1 MNNLIS
7 SLQIAKRALSTQ
19 RLGLSIAGHN
29 ISNVNTPNYARQQAL
44 VEPGVGGAGMA
55 GVEITYIRRV
65 QDRVVDE
72 RLRLNTQELA
82 KWQTLSD
89 RLSQIETFFSD
100 LAGTG
105 LSQALSDFWNS
116 WQDLTVSP
124 ESESSRLV
132 AVQRGVVLA
141 SRLQDMNTG
150 MEESHADLDAEINRK
165 ITESNEITTRIG
177 KLNQEIV
184 SIELSGNQANDQRT
198 LRDYQLAQLSE
209 LINFRTTERNDGS
222 VQVFVD
228 SLSLVEGNRVT
239 ELVAELIPN
248 TEGGSTSTASTK
260 ILASNNEVAI
270 SEGALAGLI
279 EARDQHLPS
288 MLTRMKTLSETL
300 IAQVN
305 KLHKSGYGL
314 DKSTGPTG
322 LEFFSGTSI
331 DDITVNSQ
339 LLADPKKLGVSSAA
353 DAPGNNEIALEIAQ
367 LQTSLTIG
375 ATVIPDDRQT
385 LTVESTDDWSKG
397 DILGVVGSSDLNG
410 TGTWGEILTV
420 DSGTQV
426 TVKLFQNPTT
436 KTFDKRFNFGQEDG
450 PTTVLTNKIYRD
462 FNHNR
467 MTVDPDLTDGLD
479 IDQLG
484 ALTQERAD
492 ELKINFDEHK
502 LYQLWGGQANN
513 SVMTANPQTFTSGE
527 TFTEGT
533 QTFSDYFAS
542 MYSFIGTQ
550 SQQAQ
555 RNSENTELLVQQLT
569 DYREKVSGVS
579 LDEEMANLI
588 QFQRAFEA
596 SARYIRIV
604 DEMLATLMNM

>member
-44 VEPGVGGAGMA
+44 VEPGVSGAGMA
-55 GVEITYIRRV
+55 GVEITYIRRI

-82 KWQTLSD
+82 KWKTLSD
-89 RLSQIETFFSD
+89 RLNQIETFFSD
-100 LAGTG
+100 LSGTG
-105 LSQALSDFWNS
+105 LSGALSDFWNS

-132 AVQRGVVLA
+132 TVQRGVVLA
-141 SRLQDMNTG
+141 SRLQDMNAG
-150 MEESHADLDAEINRK
+150 IEESHADLDAEINRK
-165 ITESNEITTRIG
+165 ITEINEITTRVG

-184 SIELSGNQANDQRT
+184 SIELSGSQANDQRT
-198 LRDYQLAQLSE
+198 LRDYQMAQLSE
-209 LINFRTTERNDGS
+209 LINFRTTERVDGS

-239 ELVAELIPN
+239 ELVAALTPDSQ
-248 TEGGSTSTASTK
+248 GGSTSTASTK
-260 ILASNNEVAI
+260 ILASNNEVNI

-279 EARDQHLPS
+279 EARDQHLPT

-305 KLHKSGYGL
+305 KLHKTGYGL
-314 DKSTGPTG
+314 DNSSS
-322 LEFFSGTSI
+322 LDFFSGASI
-331 DDITVNSQ
+331 EDITVNSQ
-339 LLADPKKLGVSSAA
+339 LLTDPKKLGVSGATGT
-353 DAPGNNEIALEIAQ
+353 PGNNARALEIAQ
-367 LQTSLTIG
+367 LRTSLTIG

-385 LTVESTDDWSKG
+385 LTVESTDGWAKN
-397 DILGVVGSSDLNG
+397 DILGVAGSSDL
-410 TGTWGEILTV
+410 TGASTWARILKI

-426 TVKLFQNPTT
+426 TVELFQNPTT
-436 KTFDKRFNFGQEDG
+436 KTFDKKFDFTQEDG
-450 PTTVLTNKIYRD
+450 STTVLTNKVYRD
-462 FNHNR
+462 AAGNYL
-467 MTVDPDLTDGLD
+467 TVDPNPSDDKDL
-479 IDQLG
+479 DQLV
-484 ALTQERAD
+484 ALSEGEEGKLE
-492 ELKINFDEHK
+492 ELWSATGKS
-502 LYQLWGGQANN
+502 
-513 SVMTANPQTFTSGE
+513 SVMTANPQTFTSNE

-555 RNSENTELLVQQLT
+555 RNSDNTELLVQQLT

-596 SARYIRIV
+596 SARYIRVV
-604 DEMLATLMNM
+604 DEMLSTLMNM

>member
-1 MNNLIS
+1 MNNLFS

-19 RLGLSIAGHN
+19 RLGLSVAGHN
-29 ISNVNTPNYARQQAL
+29 ISNVNTPNYARQQPL

-100 LAGTG
+100 LAGIG
-105 LSQALSDFWNS
+105 LSGALSDFWNS

-141 SRLQDMNTG
+141 SRLQGMNAG
-150 MEESHADLDAEINRK
+150 MEESHIDLDAEINRK
-165 ITESNEITTRIG
+165 ITETNEITTRIG
-177 KLNQEIV
+177 KLNQEII
-184 SIELSGNQANDQRT
+184 SIELSGSQANDQRT

-209 LINFRTTERNDGS
+209 LINFRTIERKGGS

-228 SLSLVEGNRVT
+228 SLSLVEGVRVT
-239 ELVAELIPN
+239 ELVAQLTADSNE
-248 TEGGSTSTASTK
+248 GSTSTASTK
-260 ILASNNEVAI
+260 ILASNNEVAV
-270 SEGALAGLI
+270 SGGALAGLI

-288 MLTRMKTLSETL
+288 MLTRMKTLSESL
-300 IAQVN
+300 ITQIN
-305 KLHKSGYGL
+305 KLHRLGYGL
-314 DKSTGPTG
+314 DNSTG

-331 DDITVNSQ
+331 DDITVNSE
-339 LLADPKKLGVSSAA
+339 LLADPKKLGVSSAL
-353 DAPGNNEIALEIAQ
+353 DAPGNNETALEIAQ

-385 LTVESTDDWSKG
+385 LTVESTDGWSKN
-397 DILGVVGSSDLNG
+397 DILGVVGSSDLNR
-410 TGTWGEILTV
+410 TGTWAKILSV

-436 KTFDKRFNFGQEDG
+436 KTFNKRFNFEQEDG
-450 PTTVLTNKIYRD
+450 STTVLTNKVYQD
-462 FNHNR
+462 FDGNY
-467 MTVDPDLTDGLD
+467 MTIDPNPTDELD
-479 IDQLG
+479 IDQL
-484 ALTQERAD
+484 ANLPAD
-492 ELKINFDEHK
+492 PETEAFPENK
-502 LYQLWGGQANN
+502 LFQQWGGGVANS
-513 SVMTANPQTFTSGE
+513 SVMTGLPQTFTSNE
-527 TFTEGT
+527 VFTEGT
-533 QTFSDYFAS
+533 QTFNDYFAI
-542 MYSFIGTQ
+542 MFSFIGTQ

-555 RNSENTELLVQQLT
+555 RNSDNNELLVQQLT

>member
-19 RLGLSIAGHN
+19 RLGFSIAGHN

-55 GVEITYIRRV
+55 GVEITYIRRI

-105 LSQALSDFWNS
+105 LSGALSDFWNS

-141 SRLQDMNTG
+141 SRLQDMNAG

-184 SIELSGNQANDQRT
+184 SIELSGSQANDQRT

-222 VQVFVD
+222 IQVFVD

-248 TEGGSTSTASTK
+248 TTEGESTSTASTR

-270 SEGALAGLI
+270 SEGTLAGLI

-314 DKSTGPTG
+314 DNSSG

-339 LLADPKKLGVSSAA
+339 LLADPKKLGVSSALG
-353 DAPGNNEIALEIAQ
+353 APGNNEIALEIAQ

-375 ATVIPDDRQT
+375 ATGIPNDRQI
-385 LTVESTDDWSKG
+385 LTVEPEGTTGWAKG
-397 DILGVVGSSDLNG
+397 DILGVKGNNSTFGRV
-410 TGTWGEILTV
+410 LTV

-426 TVKLFQNPTT
+426 TIELFQNPTT
-436 KTFDKRFNFGQEDG
+436 KTFDKQFDFVQEDG
-450 PTTVLTNKIYRD
+450 SITVITDKVYRD
-462 FNHNR
+462 ADDNYY
-467 MTVDPDLTDGLD
+467 TTDPNQADDDDLAQMVLNG
-479 IDQLG
+479 
-484 ALTQERAD
+484 
-492 ELKINFDEHK
+492 ELVELNPGPETS
-502 LYQLWGGQANN
+502 
-513 SVMTANPQTFTSGE
+513 SVMTANPVAITSGE

>member
-44 VEPGVGGAGMA
+44 VEPGVSGAGMA
-55 GVEITYIRRV
+55 GVEITYIRRI

-82 KWQTLSD
+82 KWKTLSD

-100 LAGTG
+100 LSGTG
-105 LSQALSDFWNS
+105 LSGALSDFWNS

-132 AVQRGVVLA
+132 TVQRGVVLA
-141 SRLQDMNTG
+141 SRLQDMNAG
-150 MEESHADLDAEINRK
+150 IEESHADLDAEINRK
-165 ITESNEITTRIG
+165 ITEINEITTRVG

-184 SIELSGNQANDQRT
+184 SIELSGSQANDQRT
-198 LRDYQLAQLSE
+198 LRDYQMAQLSE
-209 LINFRTTERNDGS
+209 LINFRTTERVDGS

-239 ELVAELIPN
+239 ELVAELTPDS
-248 TEGGSTSTASTK
+248 EGGSTSTASTK
-260 ILASNNEVAI
+260 VLASNNEVNI

-279 EARDQHLPS
+279 EARDQHLPT

-305 KLHKSGYGL
+305 KLHKTGYGL
-314 DKSTGPTG
+314 DNSSS
-322 LEFFSGTSI
+322 LDFFSGTSI
-331 DDITVNSQ
+331 EDITVNSQ
-339 LLADPKKLGVSSAA
+339 LLTDPKKLGVSGATGT
-353 DAPGNNEIALEIAQ
+353 PGNNARALEIAQ
-367 LQTSLTIG
+367 LRTSLTIG
-375 ATVIPDDRQT
+375 ATVIPNDRQT
-385 LTVESTDDWSKG
+385 LTVESTDGWAKN
-397 DILGVVGSSDLNG
+397 DILGVAGSSDL
-410 TGTWGEILTV
+410 TGASTWARILKI

-426 TVKLFQNPTT
+426 TVELFQNPTT
-436 KTFDKRFNFGQEDG
+436 KTFDKKFDFTQEDG
-450 PTTVLTNKIYRD
+450 STTVLTNKVYRD
-462 FNHNR
+462 TAGNYL
-467 MTVDPDLTDGLD
+467 TVDPNPADDKDL
-479 IDQLG
+479 DQLV
-484 ALTQERAD
+484 ALSEGEEGKLE
-492 ELKINFDEHK
+492 ELWSATGKS
-502 LYQLWGGQANN
+502 
-513 SVMTANPQTFTSGE
+513 SVMTANPQTFTSNE

-555 RNSENTELLVQQLT
+555 RNSDNTELLVQQLT

-596 SARYIRIV
+596 SARYIRVV
-604 DEMLATLMNM
+604 DEMLSTLMNM

>member
-1 MNNLIS
+1 MNNLFS

-19 RLGLSIAGHN
+19 RLGLSVAGHN
-29 ISNVNTPNYARQQAL
+29 ISNVNTPNYARQQPL

-100 LAGTG
+100 LAGIG
-105 LSQALSDFWNS
+105 LSGALSDFWNS

-141 SRLQDMNTG
+141 SRLQGMNAG
-150 MEESHADLDAEINRK
+150 MEESHIDLDAEINRK
-165 ITESNEITTRIG
+165 ITETNEITTRIG
-177 KLNQEIV
+177 KLNQEII
-184 SIELSGNQANDQRT
+184 SIELSGSQANDQRT

-209 LINFRTTERNDGS
+209 LINFRTIERKGGS

-228 SLSLVEGNRVT
+228 SLSLVEGVRVT
-239 ELVAELIPN
+239 ELVAQLTADSNE
-248 TEGGSTSTASTK
+248 GSTSTASTK
-260 ILASNNEVAI
+260 ILASNNEVAV
-270 SEGALAGLI
+270 SGGALAGLI

-288 MLTRMKTLSETL
+288 MLTRMKTLSESL
-300 IAQVN
+300 ITQIN
-305 KLHKSGYGL
+305 KLHRLGYGL
-314 DKSTGPTG
+314 DNSTG

-331 DDITVNSQ
+331 DDITVNPE
-339 LLADPKKLGVSSAA
+339 LLADPKKLGVSSAL
-353 DAPGNNEIALEIAQ
+353 DAPGNNETALEIAQ

-385 LTVESTDDWSKG
+385 LTVESTDGWSKN
-397 DILGVVGSSDLNG
+397 DILGVVGSSDLNR
-410 TGTWGEILTV
+410 TGTWAKILSV

-436 KTFDKRFNFGQEDG
+436 KTFNKRFNFEQEDG
-450 PTTVLTNKIYRD
+450 STTVLTNKVYQD
-462 FNHNR
+462 FDGNY
-467 MTVDPDLTDGLD
+467 MTIDPNPTDELD
-479 IDQLG
+479 IDQL
-484 ALTQERAD
+484 ANLPAD
-492 ELKINFDEHK
+492 PETEAFPENK
-502 LYQLWGGQANN
+502 LFQQWGGGVANS
-513 SVMTANPQTFTSGE
+513 SVMTGLPQTFTSNE
-527 TFTEGT
+527 VFTEGT
-533 QTFSDYFAS
+533 QTFNDYFAI
-542 MYSFIGTQ
+542 MFSFIGTQ

-555 RNSENTELLVQQLT
+555 RNSDNNELLVQQLT

>member
-1 MNNLIS
+1 MNNLFS

-19 RLGLSIAGHN
+19 RLGLSVAGHN
-29 ISNVNTPNYARQQAL
+29 ISNVNTPNYARQQPL

-100 LAGTG
+100 LAGIG
-105 LSQALSDFWNS
+105 LSGALSDFWNS

-141 SRLQDMNTG
+141 SRLQGMNAG
-150 MEESHADLDAEINRK
+150 MEESHIDLDAEINRK
-165 ITESNEITTRIG
+165 ITETNEITTRIG
-177 KLNQEIV
+177 KLNQEII
-184 SIELSGNQANDQRT
+184 SIELSGSQANDQRT

-209 LINFRTTERNDGS
+209 LINFRTIERKGGS

-228 SLSLVEGNRVT
+228 SLSLVEGVRVT
-239 ELVAELIPN
+239 ELVAQLTADSNE
-248 TEGGSTSTASTK
+248 GSTSTASTK
-260 ILASNNEVAI
+260 ILASNNEVAV
-270 SEGALAGLI
+270 SGGALAGLI

-288 MLTRMKTLSETL
+288 MLTRMKTLSESL
-300 IAQVN
+300 ITQIN
-305 KLHKSGYGL
+305 KLHRLGYGL
-314 DKSTGPTG
+314 DNSTG

-331 DDITVNSQ
+331 DDITVNSE
-339 LLADPKKLGVSSAA
+339 LLADPKKLGVSGEVS
-353 DAPGNNEIALEIAQ
+353 APGNNETALEIAQ

-385 LTVESTDDWSKG
+385 LTVESTDGWSKN
-397 DILGVVGSSDLNG
+397 DILGVVGSSDLNR
-410 TGTWGEILTV
+410 TGTWAKILSV

-436 KTFDKRFNFGQEDG
+436 KTFNKRFNFEQEDG
-450 PTTVLTNKIYRD
+450 STTVLTNKVYQD
-462 FNHNR
+462 FDGNY
-467 MTVDPDLTDGLD
+467 MTIDPNPTDGLD
-479 IDQLG
+479 IDQL
-484 ALTQERAD
+484 AD
-492 ELKINFDEHK
+492 LLADPETEAFPENK
-502 LYQLWGGQANN
+502 LFQQWDVGEVANS
-513 SVMTANPQTFTSGE
+513 SVMTGLPQTFTSNE
-527 TFTEGT
+527 VFTEGT
-533 QTFSDYFAS
+533 QTFNDYFAI
-542 MYSFIGTQ
+542 MFSFIGTQ

-555 RNSENTELLVQQLT
+555 RNSDNNELLVQQLT

>member
-222 VQVFVD
+222 TQVFVD
-228 SLSLVEGNRVT
+228 SLSLVEGKRVT
-239 ELVAELIPN
+239 KLVAELIPN
-248 TEGGSTSTASTK
+248 TEGGSTSTASTR

-270 SEGALAGLI
+270 SEGTLAGLI

-314 DKSTGPTG
+314 DNSSG

-339 LLADPKKLGVSSAA
+339 LLADPKKLGVSSALG
-353 DAPGNNEIALEIAQ
+353 APGNNEIALEIAQ

>member
-55 GVEITYIRRV
+55 GVEITYIRRI

-141 SRLQDMNTG
+141 SRLQDMNAG
-150 MEESHADLDAEINRK
+150 MEESHTDLDAEINRK

-177 KLNQEIV
+177 KLNQEII

-209 LINFRTTERNDGS
+209 LINFRTTEKNDGS

-228 SLSLVEGNRVT
+228 SLSLVEGKRVT
-239 ELVAELIPN
+239 ELVAKLIPN
-248 TEGGSTSTASTK
+248 SDGGSTSTASTK

-270 SEGALAGLI
+270 SGGTLAGLI

-314 DKSTGPTG
+314 DNSSG

-339 LLADPKKLGVSSAA
+339 LLADPKKMGVSSDK
-353 DAPGNNEIALEIAQ
+353 DAPGNNKRALEIAQ
-367 LQTSLTIG
+367 LQISLTIG
-375 ATVIPDDRQT
+375 ATVIPNDRQI
-385 LTVESTDDWSKG
+385 LTVEGTTGWSKG
-397 DILGVVGSSDLNG
+397 DILGVKGDNSTFG
-410 TGTWGEILTV
+410 RILTV
-420 DSGTQV
+420 DSRTQV
-426 TVKLFQNPTT
+426 TIELFQNPTT
-436 KTFDKRFNFGQEDG
+436 KTFDKQFDLEQADG
-450 PTTVLTNKIYRD
+450 SITVITDKVYRD
-462 FNHNR
+462 ADGNYYTTDPNQ
-467 MTVDPDLTDGLD
+467 VDDDDLAQMVLNG
-479 IDQLG
+479 
-484 ALTQERAD
+484 
-492 ELKINFDEHK
+492 ELVELNPGPETS
-502 LYQLWGGQANN
+502 
-513 SVMTANPQTFTSGE
+513 SVMTANSQTITSGE

>member
-55 GVEITYIRRV
+55 GVEITYIRRI

-141 SRLQDMNTG
+141 SRLQDMNAG
-150 MEESHADLDAEINRK
+150 MEESHTDLDAEINRK

-177 KLNQEIV
+177 KLNQEII

-209 LINFRTTERNDGS
+209 LINFRTTEKNDGS

-228 SLSLVEGNRVT
+228 SLSLVEGKRVT
-239 ELVAELIPN
+239 ELVAKLIPN
-248 TEGGSTSTASTK
+248 SDGGSTSTASTK
-260 ILASNNEVAI
+260 ILASNNEVEI
-270 SEGALAGLI
+270 SGGTLAGLI

-314 DKSTGPTG
+314 DNSSG

-339 LLADPKKLGVSSAA
+339 LLADPKKLGVSSDK
-353 DAPGNNEIALEIAQ
+353 DAPGNNKRALEIAQ
-367 LQTSLTIG
+367 LQISLTIG
-375 ATVIPDDRQT
+375 ATVIPNDRQI
-385 LTVESTDDWSKG
+385 LTVEGTTGWSKG
-397 DILGVVGSSDLNG
+397 DILGVNG
-410 TGTWGEILTV
+410 DNSTFGRILTV
-420 DSGTQV
+420 DSRTQV
-426 TVKLFQNPTT
+426 TIELFQNPTT
-436 KTFDKRFNFGQEDG
+436 KTFDKQFDLEQADG
-450 PTTVLTNKIYRD
+450 SITVITDKVYRD
-462 FNHNR
+462 AGGNYY
-467 MTVDPDLTDGLD
+467 TTDPNQIDDDDL
-479 IDQLG
+479 
-484 ALTQERAD
+484 AD
-492 ELKINFDEHK
+492 LVLKGELVELNPGPETS
-502 LYQLWGGQANN
+502 
-513 SVMTANPQTFTSGE
+513 SVMTANSQTITSGE

>member
-29 ISNVNTPNYARQQAL
+29 ISNVNTPNYARQQPL

-55 GVEITYIRRV
+55 GVEITYIRRI

-141 SRLQDMNTG
+141 SRLQDMNAG

-165 ITESNEITTRIG
+165 IAETNEITTRIG

-184 SIELSGNQANDQRT
+184 SIELSGSQANDQRT

-222 VQVFVD
+222 IQVFVD
-228 SLSLVEGNRVT
+228 SLSLVEGKRVT
-239 ELVAELIPN
+239 KLVAELTPN

-270 SEGALAGLI
+270 SEGTLAGLI

-322 LEFFSGTSI
+322 LEFFSGTGI

-339 LLADPKKLGVSSAA
+339 LLADPKKLGVSSALGE
-353 DAPGNNEIALEIAQ
+353 PGNNRIALEIAQ

-375 ATVIPDDRQT
+375 ATVIPNDRQI
-385 LTVESTDDWSKG
+385 LTVEPGGTTGWAKG
-397 DILGVVGSSDLNG
+397 DILGVKG
-410 TGTWGEILTV
+410 
-420 DSGTQV
+420 
-426 TVKLFQNPTT
+426 
-436 KTFDKRFNFGQEDG
+436 
-450 PTTVLTNKIYRD
+450 
-462 FNHNR
+462 
-467 MTVDPDLTDGLD
+467 
-479 IDQLG
+479 
-484 ALTQERAD
+484 
-492 ELKINFDEHK
+492 
-502 LYQLWGGQANN
+502 NN
-513 SVMTANPQTFTSGE
+513 ST
-527 TFTEGT
+527 
-533 QTFSDYFAS
+533 
-542 MYSFIGTQ
+542 
-550 SQQAQ
+550 
-555 RNSENTELLVQQLT
+555 
-569 DYREKVSGVS
+569 
-579 LDEEMANLI
+579 
-588 QFQRAFEA
+588 
-596 SARYIRIV
+596 
-604 DEMLATLMNM
+604 

>member
-55 GVEITYIRRV
+55 GVEITYIRRI

-105 LSQALSDFWNS
+105 LSGALSDFWNS

-184 SIELSGNQANDQRT
+184 SIELSGSQANDQRT

-222 VQVFVD
+222 IQVFVD

-270 SEGALAGLI
+270 SEGTLAGLI

-314 DKSTGPTG
+314 DNSSG

-339 LLADPKKLGVSSAA
+339 LLADPKKLGVSSALG
-353 DAPGNNEIALEIAQ
+353 APGNNEIALEIAQ

-375 ATVIPDDRQT
+375 ATVIPNDRQI
-385 LTVESTDDWSKG
+385 LTVEPEGTTGWAKG
-397 DILGVVGSSDLNG
+397 DILGVKGNNSTFGRV
-410 TGTWGEILTV
+410 LTV

-426 TVKLFQNPTT
+426 TIELFQNPTT
-436 KTFDKRFNFGQEDG
+436 KTFDKQFDFVQEDG
-450 PTTVLTNKIYRD
+450 SITVITDKVYRD
-462 FNHNR
+462 ADGNYY
-467 MTVDPDLTDGLD
+467 TTDPNQADDDDLAQMVLNGELV
-479 IDQLG
+479 
-484 ALTQERAD
+484 ALNPGPE
-492 ELKINFDEHK
+492 KS
-502 LYQLWGGQANN
+502 
-513 SVMTANPQTFTSGE
+513 SVMTANPQAITSGE

>member
-1 MNNLIS
+1 MNNLFS

-19 RLGLSIAGHN
+19 RLGLSVAGHN
-29 ISNVNTPNYARQQAL
+29 ISNVNTPNYARQQPL

-82 KWQTLSD
+82 KWETLSD

-100 LAGTG
+100 LAGIG
-105 LSQALSDFWNS
+105 LSGALSDFWNS

-141 SRLQDMNTG
+141 SRLQDMNAG
-150 MEESHADLDAEINRK
+150 MEESHIDLDAEINRK
-165 ITESNEITTRIG
+165 ITEINEITARVG

-184 SIELSGNQANDQRT
+184 SIELSGSQANDQRT

-209 LINFRTTERNDGS
+209 LINFRTTERTGGS

-228 SLSLVEGNRVT
+228 SLSLVEGVRVT
-239 ELVAELIPN
+239 ELVAELSPDSN
-248 TEGGSTSTASTK
+248 GGSTSTASTK
-260 ILASNNEVAI
+260 ILANNNKVAI
-270 SEGALAGLI
+270 SGGTLAGLI

-288 MLTRMKTLSETL
+288 MLTRMKILSESL
-300 IAQVN
+300 ITQIN
-305 KLHKSGYGL
+305 KLHRLGYGL
-314 DKSTGPTG
+314 DNSTG

-331 DDITVNSQ
+331 DDITVNSE
-339 LLADPKKLGVSSAA
+339 LLVDPKKLGVSGEVS
-353 DAPGNNEIALEIAQ
+353 APGNNETALEIAQ

-385 LTVESTDDWSKG
+385 LTVESTDGWSKN
-397 DILGVVGSSDLNG
+397 DILGVVGSSDLNR
-410 TGTWGEILTV
+410 TGTWAEILSV

-436 KTFDKRFNFGQEDG
+436 KTFDKRFNFEQEDG
-450 PTTVLTNKIYRD
+450 STTVLTNKVYQD
-462 FNHNR
+462 FDGNY
-467 MTVDPDLTDGLD
+467 MTIDPNPTDELD
-479 IDQLG
+479 IDQL
-484 ALTQERAD
+484 ANLPAD
-492 ELKINFDEHK
+492 PETEAFPENK
-502 LYQLWGGQANN
+502 LFQLWGGVANS
-513 SVMTANPQTFTSGE
+513 SVMTALPQTFTSNE
-527 TFTEGT
+527 VFTEGT

-550 SQQAQ
+550 TQQAQ

>member
-1 MNNLIS
+1 MNNLFS

-19 RLGLSIAGHN
+19 RLGLSVAGHN
-29 ISNVNTPNYARQQAL
+29 ISNVNTPNYARQQPL

-100 LAGTG
+100 LAGIG
-105 LSQALSDFWNS
+105 LSGALSDFWNS

-141 SRLQDMNTG
+141 SRLQGMNAG
-150 MEESHADLDAEINRK
+150 MEESHIDLDAEINRK
-165 ITESNEITTRIG
+165 ITETNEITTRIG
-177 KLNQEIV
+177 KLNQEII
-184 SIELSGNQANDQRT
+184 SIELSGSQANDQRT

-209 LINFRTTERNDGS
+209 LINFRTIERKGGS

-228 SLSLVEGNRVT
+228 SLSLVEGVRVT
-239 ELVAELIPN
+239 ELVAQLTADSNE
-248 TEGGSTSTASTK
+248 GSTSTASTK
-260 ILASNNEVAI
+260 ILASNNEVAV
-270 SEGALAGLI
+270 SGGALAGLI

-288 MLTRMKTLSETL
+288 MLTRMKTLSESL
-300 IAQVN
+300 ITQIN
-305 KLHKSGYGL
+305 KLHRLGYGL
-314 DKSTGPTG
+314 DNSTG

-331 DDITVNSQ
+331 DDITVNSE
-339 LLADPKKLGVSSAA
+339 LLADPKKLGVSGEVS
-353 DAPGNNEIALEIAQ
+353 APGNNETALEIAQ

-385 LTVESTDDWSKG
+385 LTVESTDGWSKN
-397 DILGVVGSSDLNG
+397 DILGVVGSSDLNR
-410 TGTWGEILTV
+410 TGTWAKILSV

-436 KTFDKRFNFGQEDG
+436 KTFDKRFNFEQEDG
-450 PTTVLTNKIYRD
+450 STTVLTNKVYKD
-462 FNHNR
+462 FDGNY
-467 MTVDPDLTDGLD
+467 MTIDPNPTDELD
-479 IDQLG
+479 IDQL
-484 ALTQERAD
+484 ANLPAD
-492 ELKINFDEHK
+492 PETEAFPENK
-502 LYQLWGGQANN
+502 LFQQWGGGVANS
-513 SVMTANPQTFTSGE
+513 SVMTGLPQTFTSNE
-527 TFTEGT
+527 VFTEGT
-533 QTFSDYFAS
+533 QTFNDYFAI
-542 MYSFIGTQ
+542 MFSFIGTQ

-555 RNSENTELLVQQLT
+555 RNSDNNELLVQQLT

>member
-55 GVEITYIRRV
+55 GVEITYIRRI

-141 SRLQDMNTG
+141 SRLQDMNAG
-150 MEESHADLDAEINRK
+150 MEESHTDLDAEINRK

-177 KLNQEIV
+177 KLNQEII

-209 LINFRTTERNDGS
+209 LINFRTTEKNDGS

-228 SLSLVEGNRVT
+228 SLSLVEGKRVT
-239 ELVAELIPN
+239 ELVAKLIPN
-248 TEGGSTSTASTK
+248 SDGGSTSTASTK

-270 SEGALAGLI
+270 SGGTLAGLI

-314 DKSTGPTG
+314 DNSSG

-339 LLADPKKLGVSSAA
+339 LLADPKKMGVSSDK
-353 DAPGNNEIALEIAQ
+353 DAPGNNKRALEIAQ
-367 LQTSLTIG
+367 LQISLTIG
-375 ATVIPDDRQT
+375 ATVIPNDRQI
-385 LTVESTDDWSKG
+385 LTVEGTTGWSKG
-397 DILGVVGSSDLNG
+397 DILGVKGDNSTFG
-410 TGTWGEILTV
+410 RILTV
-420 DSGTQV
+420 DSRTQV
-426 TVKLFQNPTT
+426 TIELFQNPTT
-436 KTFDKRFNFGQEDG
+436 KTFDKQFDLEQADG
-450 PTTVLTNKIYRD
+450 SITVITDKVYRD
-462 FNHNR
+462 AGGNYY
-467 MTVDPDLTDGLD
+467 TTDPNQIDDDDL
-479 IDQLG
+479 
-484 ALTQERAD
+484 AD
-492 ELKINFDEHK
+492 LVLKGELVELNPGPETS
-502 LYQLWGGQANN
+502 
-513 SVMTANPQTFTSGE
+513 SVMTANSQTITSGE

>member
-55 GVEITYIRRV
+55 GVEITYIRRI

-141 SRLQDMNTG
+141 SRLQDMNAG
-150 MEESHADLDAEINRK
+150 MEESHTDLDAEINRK

-177 KLNQEIV
+177 KLNQEII

-209 LINFRTTERNDGS
+209 LINFRTTEKNDGS

-228 SLSLVEGNRVT
+228 SLSLVEGKRVT
-239 ELVAELIPN
+239 ELVAKLIPN
-248 TEGGSTSTASTK
+248 SDGGSTSTASTK

-270 SEGALAGLI
+270 SGGTLAGLI

-314 DKSTGPTG
+314 DNSSG

-339 LLADPKKLGVSSAA
+339 LLADPKKLGVSSDK
-353 DAPGNNEIALEIAQ
+353 DAPGNNKRALEIAQ
-367 LQTSLTIG
+367 LQISLTIG
-375 ATVIPDDRQT
+375 ATVIPNDRQV
-385 LTVESTDDWSKG
+385 LTVEGTTGWSKG
-397 DILGVVGSSDLNG
+397 DILGVKGDNSTFG
-410 TGTWGEILTV
+410 RILTV
-420 DSGTQV
+420 DSRTQV
-426 TVKLFQNPTT
+426 TIELFQNPTT
-436 KTFDKRFNFGQEDG
+436 KTFDKQFDLEQADG
-450 PTTVLTNKIYRD
+450 SITVITDKVYRD
-462 FNHNR
+462 AGGNYY
-467 MTVDPDLTDGLD
+467 TTDPNQIDDDDL
-479 IDQLG
+479 
-484 ALTQERAD
+484 AD
-492 ELKINFDEHK
+492 LVLKGELVELNPGPETS
-502 LYQLWGGQANN
+502 
-513 SVMTANPQTFTSGE
+513 SVMTANSQTITSGE

>member
-44 VEPGVGGAGMA
+44 VEPGVSGAGMA
-55 GVEITYIRRV
+55 GVEITYIRRI

-82 KWQTLSD
+82 KWKTLSD

-100 LAGTG
+100 LSGTG
-105 LSQALSDFWNS
+105 LSGALSDFWNS

-132 AVQRGVVLA
+132 TVQRGVVLA
-141 SRLQDMNTG
+141 SRLQDMNAG
-150 MEESHADLDAEINRK
+150 IEESHADLDAEINRK
-165 ITESNEITTRIG
+165 ITEINEITTRVG

-184 SIELSGNQANDQRT
+184 SIELSGSQANDQRT
-198 LRDYQLAQLSE
+198 LRDYQMAQLSE
-209 LINFRTTERNDGS
+209 LINFRTTERVDGS

-239 ELVAELIPN
+239 ELVAELTPDS
-248 TEGGSTSTASTK
+248 EGGSTSTASTK
-260 ILASNNEVAI
+260 VLASNNEVNI

-279 EARDQHLPS
+279 EARDQHLPT

-305 KLHKSGYGL
+305 KLHKTGYGL
-314 DKSTGPTG
+314 DNSSS
-322 LEFFSGTSI
+322 LDFFSGTSI
-331 DDITVNSQ
+331 EDITVNSQ
-339 LLADPKKLGVSSAA
+339 LLTDPKKLGVSGATGT
-353 DAPGNNEIALEIAQ
+353 PGNNARALEIAQ
-367 LQTSLTIG
+367 LRTSLTIG

-385 LTVESTDDWSKG
+385 LTVESTDGWAKN
-397 DILGVVGSSDLNG
+397 DILGVAGSSDL
-410 TGTWGEILTV
+410 TGASTWARILKI

-426 TVKLFQNPTT
+426 TVELFQNPTT
-436 KTFDKRFNFGQEDG
+436 KTFDKKFDFTQEDG
-450 PTTVLTNKIYRD
+450 STTVLTNKVYRD
-462 FNHNR
+462 TAGNYL
-467 MTVDPDLTDGLD
+467 TVDPNPADDKDL
-479 IDQLG
+479 DQLV
-484 ALTQERAD
+484 ALSEGEEGKLE
-492 ELKINFDEHK
+492 ELWSATGKS
-502 LYQLWGGQANN
+502 
-513 SVMTANPQTFTSGE
+513 SVMTANPQTFTSNE

-555 RNSENTELLVQQLT
+555 RNSDNTELLVQQLT

-596 SARYIRIV
+596 SARYIRVV
-604 DEMLATLMNM
+604 DEMLSTLMNM

>member
-55 GVEITYIRRV
+55 GVEITYIRRI

-105 LSQALSDFWNS
+105 LSGALSDFWNS

-165 ITESNEITTRIG
+165 IAETNEITTRIG

-222 VQVFVD
+222 TQVFVD
-228 SLSLVEGNRVT
+228 SLSLVEGKRVT
-239 ELVAELIPN
+239 KLVAELTPN

-339 LLADPKKLGVSSAA
+339 LLADPKKLGVSSALG
-353 DAPGNNEIALEIAQ
+353 APGNNEIALEIAQ

-375 ATVIPDDRQT
+375 ATVIPNDRQI
-385 LTVESTDDWSKG
+385 LTVEPEGTTGWAKG
-397 DILGVVGSSDLNG
+397 DILGVKGNNSTFGRV
-410 TGTWGEILTV
+410 LTV

-426 TVKLFQNPTT
+426 TIELFQNPTT
-436 KTFDKRFNFGQEDG
+436 KTFDKQFDFVQEDG
-450 PTTVLTNKIYRD
+450 SITVITDKVYRD
-462 FNHNR
+462 ADGNYY
-467 MTVDPDLTDGLD
+467 TTDPNQADDDDLADMVENGELV
-479 IDQLG
+479 
-484 ALTQERAD
+484 ALNPGPE
-492 ELKINFDEHK
+492 KS
-502 LYQLWGGQANN
+502 
-513 SVMTANPQTFTSGE
+513 SVMTANPQAITSGE

>member
-1 MNNLIS
+1 MNNLFS

-19 RLGLSIAGHN
+19 RLGLSVAGHN
-29 ISNVNTPNYARQQAL
+29 ISNVNTPNYARQQPL

-100 LAGTG
+100 LAGIG
-105 LSQALSDFWNS
+105 LSGALSDFWNS

-141 SRLQDMNTG
+141 SRLQGMNAG
-150 MEESHADLDAEINRK
+150 MEESHIDLDAEINRK
-165 ITESNEITTRIG
+165 ITETNEITTRIG
-177 KLNQEIV
+177 KLNQEII
-184 SIELSGNQANDQRT
+184 SIELSGSQANDQRT

-209 LINFRTTERNDGS
+209 LINFRTIERKGGS

-228 SLSLVEGNRVT
+228 SLSLVEGVRVT
-239 ELVAELIPN
+239 ELVAQLTADSNE
-248 TEGGSTSTASTK
+248 GSTSTASTK
-260 ILASNNEVAI
+260 ILASNNEVAV
-270 SEGALAGLI
+270 SGGALAGLI

-288 MLTRMKTLSETL
+288 MLTRMKTLSESL
-300 IAQVN
+300 ITQIN
-305 KLHKSGYGL
+305 KLHRLGYGL
-314 DKSTGPTG
+314 DNSTG

-331 DDITVNSQ
+331 DDITVNPE
-339 LLADPKKLGVSSAA
+339 LLADPKKLGVSGEVS
-353 DAPGNNEIALEIAQ
+353 APGNNETALEIAQ

-385 LTVESTDDWSKG
+385 LTVESTDGWSKN

-410 TGTWGEILTV
+410 TGTWAKILSK

-426 TVKLFQNPTT
+426 TVELFQNPTT
-436 KTFDKRFNFGQEDG
+436 KTFDKRFNFEQEDG
-450 PTTVLTNKIYRD
+450 STTVLTNKVYKD
-462 FNHNR
+462 FDGNY
-467 MTVDPDLTDGLD
+467 MTIDPNPTDGLD
-479 IDQLG
+479 IDQL
-484 ALTQERAD
+484 ANLPAD
-492 ELKINFDEHK
+492 PETEAFPENK
-502 LYQLWGGQANN
+502 LFQQWGGGVANS
-513 SVMTANPQTFTSGE
+513 SVMTGLPQTFTSNE
-527 TFTEGT
+527 VFTEGT
-533 QTFSDYFAS
+533 QTFNDYFAI
-542 MYSFIGTQ
+542 MFSFIGTQ

-555 RNSENTELLVQQLT
+555 RNSDNNELLVQQLT

>member
-1 MNNLIS
+1 MNNLFS

-19 RLGLSIAGHN
+19 RLGLSVAGHN
-29 ISNVNTPNYARQQAL
+29 ISNVNTPNYARQQPL

-100 LAGTG
+100 LAGIG
-105 LSQALSDFWNS
+105 LSGALSDFWNS

-141 SRLQDMNTG
+141 SRLQGMNAG
-150 MEESHADLDAEINRK
+150 MEESHIDLDAEINRK
-165 ITESNEITTRIG
+165 ITETNEITTRIG
-177 KLNQEIV
+177 KLNQEII
-184 SIELSGNQANDQRT
+184 SIELSGSQANDQRT

-209 LINFRTTERNDGS
+209 LINFRTIERKGGS

-228 SLSLVEGNRVT
+228 SLSLVEGVRVT
-239 ELVAELIPN
+239 ELVAQLTADSNE
-248 TEGGSTSTASTK
+248 GSTSTASTK
-260 ILASNNEVAI
+260 ILASNNEVAV
-270 SEGALAGLI
+270 SGGALAGLI

-288 MLTRMKTLSETL
+288 MLTRMKTLSESL
-300 IAQVN
+300 ITQIN
-305 KLHKSGYGL
+305 KLHRLGYGL
-314 DKSTGPTG
+314 DNSTG

-331 DDITVNSQ
+331 DDITVNSE
-339 LLADPKKLGVSSAA
+339 LLADPKKLGVSGEVS
-353 DAPGNNEIALEIAQ
+353 APGNNETALEIAQ

-385 LTVESTDDWSKG
+385 LTVESTDGWSKN
-397 DILGVVGSSDLNG
+397 DILGVVGSSDLNR
-410 TGTWGEILTV
+410 TGTWAKILSV

-436 KTFDKRFNFGQEDG
+436 KTFNKRFNFEQEDG
-450 PTTVLTNKIYRD
+450 STTVLTNKVYKD
-462 FNHNR
+462 FDGNY
-467 MTVDPDLTDGLD
+467 MTIDPNPTDELD
-479 IDQLG
+479 IDQL
-484 ALTQERAD
+484 ANLPAD
-492 ELKINFDEHK
+492 PETEAFPENK
-502 LYQLWGGQANN
+502 LFQQWGGGVANS
-513 SVMTANPQTFTSGE
+513 SVMTGLPQTFTSNE
-527 TFTEGT
+527 VFTEGT
-533 QTFSDYFAS
+533 QTFNDYFAI
-542 MYSFIGTQ
+542 MFSFIGTQ

-555 RNSENTELLVQQLT
+555 RNSDNNELLVQQLT